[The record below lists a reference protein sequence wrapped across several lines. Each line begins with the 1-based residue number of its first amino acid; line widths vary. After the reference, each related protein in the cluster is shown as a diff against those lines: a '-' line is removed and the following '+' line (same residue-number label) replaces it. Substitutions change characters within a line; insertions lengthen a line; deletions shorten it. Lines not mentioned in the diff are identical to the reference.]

1 MKLPF
6 QASTTFLSRTIVV
19 VDLTTTDY
27 EQYVCVQ
34 HWKL

>member
-6 QASTTFLSRTIVV
+6 QASTTFLSPTVV
-19 VDLTTTDY
+19 MVDLTTTDY
-27 EQYVCVQ
+27 EQHVCVQ